1 MAIQTRHR
9 TYLHIYLQLWRQHR
23 QRCQGFV
30 FRLGIFEPVIVKIS
44 MGEGIELN
52 NPTLYTIAEAVQSL
66 QRDGQDIHWV
76 ILSLDGRVR
85 LRRR

>member
-1 MAIQTRHR
+1 M
-9 TYLHIYLQLWRQHR
+9 
-23 QRCQGFV
+23 
-30 FRLGIFEPVIVKIS
+30 KIS

-76 ILSLDGRVR
+76 ILGLDGRVR